1 MPQVEFILGMT
12 LNDRAK
18 FDEVLIKMTQ
28 PKGAKRGGP
37 KMEIEQT
44 LALFGMSLVRTDD
57 AVFLCHNKFA
67 REVEAGKSV
76 KPISEK
82 HRKTCQRILKF
93 LPQFPEPSQDRRG
106 LDAT

>member
-18 FDEVLIKMTQ
+18 FDEVLNKMTQ
-28 PKGAKRGGP
+28 PKGPKRGGP

-44 LALFGMSLVRTDD
+44 LALLGMSLVRTDD
-57 AVFLCHNKFA
+57 AVFCVTTNLPVKL
-67 REVEAGKSV
+67 RQGSR

-82 HRKTCQRILKF
+82 HRKT
-93 LPQFPEPSQDRRG
+93 LPANTQVSTSISR
-106 LDAT
+106 T